1 LTDRSDDLIKKE
13 KKKNLDKKSNELTDK
28 ESCNDPLQKPEKGLS
43 ENELL
48 AEIEALKDKLLR
60 AQAEIQNVRKVATQ
74 EVTRARLYGIDS
86 LAREFLIVGD
96 NIQLALK
103 TCEDDVDS
111 SAIKEGLELTL
122 KSFEDSLQTV
132 GVLPVDPY
140 EDNFDP
146 QKHEAISVIED
157 NKKKPNTVVDV
168 VQRGFTIQERIL
180 RPAKVVVT
188 KKVEKD

>member
-1 LTDRSDDLIKKE
+1 MTDRSDDLIKKE

-86 LAREFLIVGD
+86 LAREFLIVGEY
-96 NIQLALK
+96 IQLALK

-188 KKVEKD
+188 KKAEKD

>member
-1 LTDRSDDLIKKE
+1 MTDRSDDLIKKE

-103 TCEDDVDS
+103 TCEDDVDA

>member
-1 LTDRSDDLIKKE
+1 MIKKE

-28 ESCNDPLQKPEKGLS
+28 ESFNDPLQKPEKGLS

>member
-1 LTDRSDDLIKKE
+1 MIKKE
-13 KKKNLDKKSNELTDK
+13 KKKDLDLKSNELKDE
-28 ESCNDPLQKPEKGLS
+28 ESCNDLLQEPEKGLN

-48 AEIEALKDKLLR
+48 AEIETLKDKLLR
-60 AQAEIQNVRKVATQ
+60 TQAEIQNVRKVASQ
-74 EVTRARLYGIDS
+74 EITRARLYGIDS

-96 NIQLALK
+96 NILLALK
-103 TCEDDVDS
+103 TCEDDVEA

-146 QKHEAISVIED
+146 EKHEAISVIED